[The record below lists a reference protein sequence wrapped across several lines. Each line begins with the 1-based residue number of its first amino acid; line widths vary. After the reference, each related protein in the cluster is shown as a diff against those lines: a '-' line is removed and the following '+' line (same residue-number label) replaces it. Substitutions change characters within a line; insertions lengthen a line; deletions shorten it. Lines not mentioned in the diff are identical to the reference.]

1 MENRAYIMTVAMQR
15 WLAIRL
21 ELFANIL
28 VLGIALFRVGS
39 RHTVSPSKF
48 SVVLS
53 YTLLG
58 KSVPYS
64 SLISTK
70 HCYSHSDVLYVS
82 GRWIYILLA
91 DLSLIFQPN

>member
-1 MENRAYIMTVAMQR
+1 MENRAYFMTVAMQR

-28 VLGIALFRVGS
+28 VLGIALFGVGF
-39 RHTVSPSKF
+39 RHTVSPAKF

-58 KSVPYS
+58 KSVSYPS
-64 SLISTK
+64 FISTK
-70 HCYSHSDVLYVS
+70 HCHSYSDILYAS
-82 GRWIYILLA
+82 R
-91 DLSLIFQPN
+91 

>member
-28 VLGIALFRVGS
+28 VLGIALFGVAF
-39 RHTVSPSKF
+39 RHTVSPAKF

-64 SLISTK
+64 SSISTK
-70 HCYSHSDVLYVS
+70 HCHSYTDILYVP
-82 GRWIYILLA
+82 G
-91 DLSLIFQPN
+91 